1 MTDLPEAVSAGR
13 VLPDLDEVL
22 VGIAEIDR
30 GHAAL
35 GVIALRSPQFDRHIA
50 GRLMSK
56 HLLDRPPVISQK
68 SPEPGVG
75 LIAFGVLHFVKID
88 LLRAEPD
95 DRRLARH
102 IDALASEH
110 LLVEATA
117 LMKRADRQHEMVD
130 SSPWSL

>member
-1 MTDLPEAVSAGR
+1 MTDLPEAVSVGR

-35 GVIALRSPQFDRHIA
+35 GAIALHGPQFDRHIA

-75 LIAFGVLHFVKID
+75 LIAFGVLHFMKID
-88 LLRAEPD
+88 LRAEPD
-95 DRRLARH
+95 GRRLARH